1 MSDPLPTI
9 LAGPTG
15 DKLKD
20 SVDRITLFGRPLLDP
35 GDQQSIDR
43 GQLLAGLITLLSRS
57 LGHCATSLQQD
68 WCCELA
74 SRDRVKV
81 TGRGR
86 YSRSI
91 QSEVGSCCPRGI
103 HVCGPAVFFG
113 RGSAEG
119 PALPG
124 VA

>member
-1 MSDPLPTI
+1 MTLCRTRKFRALPQMSDPLPTI

-57 LGHCATSLQQD
+57 FGHCATSLQQ
-68 WCCELA
+68 A
-74 SRDRVKV
+74 GVVSSPRT
-81 TGRGR
+81 TG
-86 YSRSI
+86 
-91 QSEVGSCCPRGI
+91 
-103 HVCGPAVFFG
+103 
-113 RGSAEG
+113 
-119 PALPG
+119 
-124 VA
+124 